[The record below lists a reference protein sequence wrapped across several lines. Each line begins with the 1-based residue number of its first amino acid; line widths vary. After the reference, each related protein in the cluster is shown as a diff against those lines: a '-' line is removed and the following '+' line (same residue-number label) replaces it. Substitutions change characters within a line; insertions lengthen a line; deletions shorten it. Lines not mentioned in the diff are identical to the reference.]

1 VPQRSGD
8 AGRHPKLHGV
18 APVAAFL
25 RTPYGWPYLLTPLI
39 PLAVALDLA
48 GASAGLVF
56 ATSAL
61 GIVPTAAL
69 MGRATEELAARSGPG
84 IGGLLNVTFGNA
96 PELIIALFA
105 LGQGLHEVVKASIVG
120 SIIGNILLVLG
131 AAMLAG
137 GIGREKQTFSKTG
150 AGVQTS
156 MLLLAAAALL
166 MPAIFELVEGKGL
179 PMPGAELVD
188 YGSTVEHLSLAV
200 AVVLML
206 TYVAGLFF
214 SLKTHR
220 DLFNPEYGHEG
231 TSGWSTRTSVFALA
245 VAGVLVGV
253 MSEVLVGSISETSRS
268 LGLSEFFIG
277 VIVVAIVGNAAEH
290 WVAVLVAM
298 KNKMDL
304 AVNIAIGS
312 SAQVALFVA
321 PLLVLAS
328 FFIGPHPLA
337 LVFNGFELGAVLLAI
352 LIANYVTQDGESTWF
367 EGVQLLAVYVVFGI
381 AFYYA

>member
-1 VPQRSGD
+1 MN
-8 AGRHPKLHGV
+8 AGNSN
-18 APVAAFL
+18 APRLNAAFL
-25 RTPYGWPYLLTPLI
+25 RTPQGWPYLLAPLI
-39 PLAVALDLA
+39 PIAVALDLA
-48 GASAGLVF
+48 GSSASVIF
-56 ATSAL
+56 AASAL
-61 GIVPTAAL
+61 GIIPTAAL

-105 LGQGLHEVVKASIVG
+105 LSEGLQEVVKASIVG

-137 GIGREKQTFSKTG
+137 GLGREKQTFSRTG
-150 AGVQTS
+150 VSVQTS

-166 MPAIFELVEGKGL
+166 MPAIFELVEGQGL
-179 PMPGAELVD
+179 PAPGAEAVN
-188 YGSTVEHLSLAV
+188 YGSTVEQLSLAV
-200 AVVLML
+200 AIVLIA
-206 TYVAGLFF
+206 TYVIGLFF

-220 DLFNPEYGHEG
+220 DIFNPEYEDDD
-231 TSGWSTRTSVFALA
+231 SWGWSTRTSMIALA
-245 VAGVLVGV
+245 IAGVLVGV
-253 MSEVLVGSISETSRS
+253 MSEVLVGSIDEASHAI
-268 LGLSEFFIG
+268 GLSEFFIG

-321 PLLVLAS
+321 PVLVLAS
-328 FFIGPHPLA
+328 FFLGPYPLA
-337 LVFNGFELGAVLLAI
+337 LVFNGFELGAILLAV

-367 EGVQLLAVYVVFGI
+367 EGVQLLAVYLVFGL
-381 AFYYA
+381 AFYFA

>member
-1 VPQRSGD
+1 MF
-8 AGRHPKLHGV
+8 
-18 APVAAFL
+18 AA
-25 RTPYGWPYLLTPLI
+25 
-39 PLAVALDLA
+39 
-48 GASAGLVF
+48 
-56 ATSAL
+56 SAL

-105 LGQGLHEVVKASIVG
+105 LQKGLQEVVKASIVG

-131 AAMLAG
+131 AAMLFG
-137 GIGREKQTFSKTG
+137 GLGRDKQTFSRTT
-150 AGVQTS
+150 ASIQTT
-156 MLLLAAAALL
+156 MLLLAGAALV

-179 PMPGAELVD
+179 PSPRAETVN

-200 AVVLML
+200 AIVLIA

-220 DLFNPEYGHEG
+220 DIFNPEYEDEG
-231 TSGWSTRTSVFALA
+231 TWGWSTRKSVLALA
-245 VAGVLVGV
+245 GAGVLVGL
-253 MSEVLVGSISETSRS
+253 MSEVLVGSIEEASHAV
-268 LGLSEFFIG
+268 GLSEFFIG

-298 KNKMDL
+298 KDKMDL

-321 PLLVLAS
+321 PILVLAS
-328 FFIGPHPLA
+328 FFLGPHPLA
-337 LVFNGFELGAVLLAI
+337 LVFNGFELGAILFAI

-367 EGVQLLAVYVVFGI
+367 EGVQLLAVYAVFGI

>member
-1 VPQRSGD
+1 M
-8 AGRHPKLHGV
+8 
-18 APVAAFL
+18 
-25 RTPYGWPYLLTPLI
+25 I

-48 GASAGLVF
+48 GAAAGLVF
-56 ATSAL
+56 GAAAL
-61 GIVPTAAL
+61 GIIPTAAL

-105 LGQGLHEVVKASIVG
+105 LQQGLQEVVKASIVG

-137 GIGREKQTFSKTG
+137 GIGREKQTFSRTS
-150 AGVQTS
+150 ASVQTS
-156 MLLLAAAALL
+156 MLLLAAAALV
-166 MPAIFELVEGKGL
+166 MPAIFELVEGVGL
-179 PMPGAELVD
+179 PDPGAETVNYD
-188 YGSTVEHLSLAV
+188 STVEHLSLAV
-200 AVVLML
+200 AIVLIA

-220 DLFNPEYGHEG
+220 DIFNPEYEDED
-231 TSGWSTRTSVFALA
+231 TWGWSPRKSILALA
-245 VAGVLVGV
+245 GSGLLVGL
-253 MSEVLVGSISETSRS
+253 MSEVLVGSIEEASHAI
-268 LGLSEFFIG
+268 GLSEFFIG

-312 SAQVALFVA
+312 SAQIALFVA
-321 PLLVLAS
+321 PVLVLAS
-328 FFIGPHPLA
+328 FFLGPHPLA
-337 LVFNGFELGAVLLAI
+337 LVFNGFELGAILLAV
-352 LIANYVTQDGESTWF
+352 LIANYIAQDGESTWF
-367 EGVQLLAVYVVFGI
+367 EGVQLLAVYAVFGL
-381 AFYYA
+381 AFYFA

>member
-1 VPQRSGD
+1 MHRGSQH
-8 AGRHPKLHGV
+8 AGRHPELHG
-18 APVAAFL
+18 ATPVAAFL

-48 GASAGLVF
+48 GAAAGAVF
-56 ATSAL
+56 AASAL
-61 GIVPTAAL
+61 GIIPTAAL

-105 LGQGLHEVVKASIVG
+105 LGQGLQEVVKASIVG

-131 AAMLAG
+131 AAMLFG
-137 GIGREKQTFSKTG
+137 GMKREKQTFSRTS
-150 AGVQTS
+150 ASIQTT
-156 MLLLAAAALL
+156 MLLLAGAALI

-179 PMPGAELVD
+179 PAPGAETVN

-200 AVVLML
+200 AIVLIA

-220 DLFNPEYGHEG
+220 DIFNPEYEDEG
-231 TSGWSTRTSVFALA
+231 SWGWSTRRSVLALA
-245 VAGVLVGV
+245 GAGVLVGL
-253 MSEVLVGSISETSRS
+253 MSEVLVGSIEEASQAV
-268 LGLSEFFIG
+268 GLSEFFIG

-290 WVAVLVAM
+290 WVAVLVAL
-298 KNKMDL
+298 KDKMDL
-304 AVNIAIGS
+304 SVNIAIGS

-321 PLLVLAS
+321 PILVLAS

-337 LVFNGFELGAVLLAI
+337 LVFNGFELGAILIAI

-367 EGVQLLAVYVVFGI
+367 EGVQLLAVYAVFGL

>member
-1 VPQRSGD
+1 MPR
-8 AGRHPKLHGV
+8 LN
-18 APVAAFL
+18 AAFL
-25 RTPYGWPYLLTPLI
+25 RSPHGWPYLLIPLI
-39 PLAVALDLA
+39 PLAVALEVA
-48 GASAGLVF
+48 GASAGLIF

-105 LGQGLHEVVKASIVG
+105 LERGLHEVVKASIVG

-137 GIGREKQTFSKTG
+137 GLGREKQVFNRTG
-150 AGVQTS
+150 ASVQTS

-166 MPAIFELVEGKGL
+166 MPAIFELVDGRGL
-179 PMPGAELVD
+179 PAPGSETID
-188 YGSTVEHLSLAV
+188 YGSTVEDLSLAV
-200 AVVLML
+200 AVVLIA

-220 DLFNPEYGHEG
+220 DIFNPDYEEEE
-231 TSGWSTRTSVFALA
+231 TWGWSVRTSMIALA
-245 VAGVLVGV
+245 IAGVLVGL
-253 MSEVLVGSISETSRS
+253 MSEVLVGSISEASHS
-268 LGLSEFFIG
+268 VGLSEFFIG
-277 VIVVAIVGNAAEH
+277 AIVVAIVGNAAEH

-312 SAQVALFVA
+312 SAQIALFVA
-321 PLLVLAS
+321 PVLVLAS
-328 FFIGPHPLA
+328 FFLGPHPLA
-337 LVFNGFELGAVLLAI
+337 LVFNGFELGGILLAV
-352 LIANYVTQDGESTWF
+352 LIANYVAQDGESTWF
-367 EGVQLLAVYVVFGI
+367 EGVQLLAVYAVLGL
-381 AFYYA
+381 AFFYA

>member
-1 VPQRSGD
+1 
-8 AGRHPKLHGV
+8 
-18 APVAAFL
+18 
-25 RTPYGWPYLLTPLI
+25 
-39 PLAVALDLA
+39 VALDLA
-48 GASAGLVF
+48 GAAAGAVF
-56 ATSAL
+56 IASAL
-61 GIVPTAAL
+61 GIIPTAAL

-105 LGQGLHEVVKASIVG
+105 LSKGLQEVVKASIIG

-131 AAMLAG
+131 AAMLIG
-137 GIGREKQTFSKTG
+137 GIGREKQTFSRTG
-150 AGVQTS
+150 ASVQTS

-166 MPAIFELVEGKGL
+166 MPAIFELVDGKGL
-179 PMPGAELVD
+179 PLPGAEMVD
-188 YGSTVEHLSLAV
+188 YGSTAEQLSLLV
-200 AVVLML
+200 AVVLIC

-220 DLFNPEYGHEG
+220 ALFNPEYEDED
-231 TSGWSTRTSVFALA
+231 SWGWSVRKSVLALA
-245 VAGVLVGV
+245 GAGVLVGV
-253 MSEVLVGSISETSRS
+253 MSEVLVGSIEEASHAV
-268 LGLSEFFIG
+268 GLSEFFIG

-298 KNKMDL
+298 KDKMDL
-304 AVNIAIGS
+304 SVNIAIGS

-321 PLLVLAS
+321 PVLVLAS

-337 LVFNGFELGAVLLAI
+337 LVFNGFELGAILLAV

>member
-1 VPQRSGD
+1 VVLDVIG
-8 AGRHPKLHGV
+8 
-18 APVAAFL
+18 AA
-25 RTPYGWPYLLTPLI
+25 
-39 PLAVALDLA
+39 A
-48 GASAGLVF
+48 GAVF
-56 ATSAL
+56 AASAL

-105 LGQGLHEVVKASIVG
+105 LQKGLQEVVKASIVG

-131 AAMLAG
+131 AAMLFG
-137 GIGREKQTFSKTG
+137 GLGRDKQTFSRTT
-150 AGVQTS
+150 ASIQTT
-156 MLLLAAAALL
+156 MLLLAGAALV

-179 PMPGAELVD
+179 PSPGAETVN
-188 YGSTVEHLSLAV
+188 YGPTVEHLSLAV
-200 AVVLML
+200 ALVLIA

-220 DLFNPEYGHEG
+220 DIFNPEYEDEG
-231 TSGWSTRTSVFALA
+231 TWGWSTRKSVLALA
-245 VAGVLVGV
+245 GAGVLVGL
-253 MSEVLVGSISETSRS
+253 MSEVLVGSIEEASHAV
-268 LGLSEFFIG
+268 GLSEFFIG

-321 PLLVLAS
+321 PILVLAS
-328 FFIGPHPLA
+328 FFLGPHPLA
-337 LVFNGFELGAVLLAI
+337 LVFNGFELGAILIAI

-367 EGVQLLAVYVVFGI
+367 EGVQLLAVYAVFGI

>member
-1 VPQRSGD
+1 MIG
-8 AGRHPKLHGV
+8 
-18 APVAAFL
+18 AA
-25 RTPYGWPYLLTPLI
+25 
-39 PLAVALDLA
+39 A
-48 GASAGLVF
+48 GAVF
-56 ATSAL
+56 AASAL

-105 LGQGLHEVVKASIVG
+105 LQKGLQEVVKASIVG

-131 AAMLAG
+131 AAMLFG
-137 GIGREKQTFSKTG
+137 GLRRDKQTFSRTT
-150 AGVQTS
+150 ASIQTT
-156 MLLLAAAALL
+156 MLLLAGAALV
-166 MPAIFELVEGKGL
+166 MPAIFELVEGQGL
-179 PMPGAELVD
+179 PSPGAETVN
-188 YGSTVEHLSLAV
+188 YGPTVEHLSLAV
-200 AVVLML
+200 AIVLIA

-220 DLFNPEYGHEG
+220 DIFNPEYEDEG
-231 TSGWSTRTSVFALA
+231 TWGWSTRKSVLALA
-245 VAGVLVGV
+245 GAGVLVGL
-253 MSEVLVGSISETSRS
+253 MSEVLVGSIEEASHAV
-268 LGLSEFFIG
+268 GLSEFFIG

-298 KNKMDL
+298 KDKMDL

-321 PLLVLAS
+321 PILVLAS
-328 FFIGPHPLA
+328 FFLGPHPLA
-337 LVFNGFELGAVLLAI
+337 LVFNGFELGAILIAI

-367 EGVQLLAVYVVFGI
+367 EGVQLLAVYAVFGI

>member
-1 VPQRSGD
+1 MSPQADNPNRPRLD
-8 AGRHPKLHGV
+8 AS
-18 APVAAFL
+18 FL
-25 RTPYGWPYLLTPLI
+25 LTPQGWPYLLAPLI

-48 GASAGLVF
+48 GVPATVVF
-56 ATSAL
+56 AASAL
-61 GIVPTAAL
+61 GIIPTAAL

-105 LGQGLHEVVKASIVG
+105 LGKGLQEVVKASIIG

-137 GIGREKQTFSKTG
+137 GIGREKQTFSRTG
-150 AGVQTS
+150 AGIQTS
-156 MLLLAAAALL
+156 MLMLAAAALL

-179 PMPGAELVD
+179 PAPGAQSVN
-188 YGSTVEHLSLAV
+188 YSGTIEHLSLAV
-200 AVVLML
+200 AIVLIV
-206 TYVAGLFF
+206 TYVIGLFF

-220 DLFNPEYGHEG
+220 DIFNPEYEDED
-231 TSGWSTRTSVFALA
+231 SWGWSTRTSVIALA
-245 VAGVLVGV
+245 IAGVLVGV
-253 MSEVLVGSISETSRS
+253 MSEVLVGSITEASHSI
-268 LGLSEFFIG
+268 GLSQFFIG

-304 AVNIAIGS
+304 AVNIAVGS

-321 PLLVLAS
+321 PVLVLAS
-328 FFIGPHPLA
+328 LFIGPFPLA
-337 LVFNGFELGAVLLAI
+337 LVFNGFELGAILLAI

-367 EGVQLLAVYVVFGI
+367 EGVQLLAVYFVFGL
-381 AFYYA
+381 AFYFA